1 MQVGTTLDAMN
12 FALAGS
18 REGFG
23 PFLGVYLQQK
33 GFDPAAT
40 GLAMSLAGLAGLLAT
55 TPIGTLIDRIRAKR
69 LGLALSVAGI
79 AIGAVAVVM
88 TRSIWVIGA
97 AQVLIGISDTSIAPF
112 VAAITLG
119 LVGAD
124 AYGGRVSRNEAFNH
138 AGNAT
143 NALLAAVLGYTFG
156 LGFVA
161 LAIVVTAF
169 AASAV
174 VALIS
179 PSAINH
185 GAASSGKADERSTFR
200 ALVQTPGLIMLAG
213 TVMLFQTANGAML
226 PFLAQARAAAGGDPS
241 ITTGVMTVVSQVTM
255 AGAALIVAPFAR
267 RRGHAI
273 VMTAALAVVV
283 LRCLTAHYAASWPLI
298 IVVQVLEG
306 LSMGLGGVAIPALVA
321 DVMSGTGR
329 ANAGLGA
336 VMTAFGAGA
345 TFSPL
350 LAGTIAKSFGFPA
363 SFLALGVVA
372 IFALVLWAG
381 RELMP
386 AAWPRAE
393 LPQSDDGVPISPPA

>member
-1 MQVGTTLDAMN
+1 MN

-40 GLAMSLAGLAGLLAT
+40 GIAMSLAGLAGLLAT
-55 TPIGTLIDRIRAKR
+55 TPIGTLIDRITSKR
-69 LGLALSVAGI
+69 LGLVLAVLGI
-79 AIGAVAVVM
+79 AIGAVAVVA
-88 TRSIWVIGA
+88 THSIWMIGA
-97 AQVLIGISDTSIAPF
+97 AQLLIGVADTSIAPL

-119 LVGAD
+119 LVGAEG
-124 AYGGRVSRNEAFNH
+124 YGERVSRNEAFNH

-161 LAIVVTAF
+161 LAIVVTAVLS
-169 AASAV
+169 SAV
-174 VALIS
+174 VGLIK
-179 PSAINH
+179 PSAIDH
-185 GAASSGKADERSTFR
+185 GAASSGEADERSTLR
-200 ALVQTPGLIMLAG
+200 ALVQTPGLILLAV

-226 PFLAQARAAAGGDPS
+226 PFLAQAKAAAGSDPS
-241 ITTGVMTVVSQVTM
+241 VTTGVMTVVSQVTM
-255 AGAALIVAPFAR
+255 AGTAVLAALIAR
-267 RRGHAI
+267 RRGHAS

-283 LRCLTAHYAASWPLI
+283 LRCLTAHYATSWPPI
-298 IVVQVLEG
+298 IAVQVLEG
-306 LSMGLGGVAIPALVA
+306 FSMGLAGVAIPALVA

-329 ANAGLGA
+329 ASAGLGA

-350 LAGTIAKSFGFPA
+350 LAGTVAQFFGFPA

-372 IFALVLWAG
+372 VIALALWAG
-381 RELMP
+381 RRFIP
-386 AAWPRAE
+386 AAWPQPQE
-393 LPQSDDGVPISPPA
+393 SCDPLPSTT

>member
-1 MQVGTTLDAMN
+1 MN

-40 GLAMSLAGLAGLLAT
+40 GIAMSLAGLAGLLAT
-55 TPIGTLIDRIRAKR
+55 TPIGTLIDRITSKR
-69 LGLALSVAGI
+69 LGLVLAVLGI
-79 AIGAVAVVM
+79 AIGAVAVVA
-88 TRSIWVIGA
+88 THSIWMIGA
-97 AQVLIGISDTSIAPF
+97 AQLLIGVADTSIAPL

-119 LVGAD
+119 LVGAEG
-124 AYGGRVSRNEAFNH
+124 YGERVSRNEAFNH

-161 LAIVVTAF
+161 LAIVVTAVLS
-169 AASAV
+169 SAV
-174 VALIS
+174 VGLIK
-179 PSAINH
+179 PSAIDH
-185 GAASSGKADERSTFR
+185 GAASSGEADERSTLR
-200 ALVQTPGLIMLAG
+200 ALVQTPGVILLAV

-226 PFLAQARAAAGGDPS
+226 PFLAQAKAAAGSDPS
-241 ITTGVMTVVSQVTM
+241 VTTGVMTVVSQVTM
-255 AGAALIVAPFAR
+255 AGTAVLAALIAR
-267 RRGHAI
+267 RRGHAS

-283 LRCLTAHYAASWPLI
+283 LRCLTAHYATSWPPI
-298 IVVQVLEG
+298 IAVQVLEG
-306 LSMGLGGVAIPALVA
+306 FSMGLAGVAIPALVA

-329 ANAGLGA
+329 ASAGLGA

-350 LAGTIAKSFGFPA
+350 LAGTVAQFFGFPA

-372 IFALVLWAG
+372 VIALALWAG
-381 RELMP
+381 RRFIP
-386 AAWPRAE
+386 AAWPQPQE
-393 LPQSDDGVPISPPA
+393 SCDPLPSTT